1 MVCFTTNGLRL
12 DISMYVLDDNDAA
25 PLYKQ
30 LYKQIREQVLSGKL
44 PAHAKLPSVRDLAA
58 ELSTSRNTVE
68 GAYQELYA
76 EGYIYSRE
84 RSGYFVSALDHDV
97 APAAPTRPTPTK
109 KNPGET
115 RSNFKYDFHPARLDP
130 GSFPSALWRRCFLES
145 LRESSREL
153 SEYGDPQGDW
163 VLRNNI
169 QQYLERSRGVICE
182 PDRIFICSGLQQGL
196 EIVAHLLKQ
205 AHSTVAVEDPGYHLP
220 RAVFRNNLYNIVTV
234 PVGADGIDL
243 GELRAGSSTIAY
255 VTPSHQLP
263 MGCVMPVANR
273 LNLIEWAES
282 GGNFIIEDDYDSEL
296 RYHGNPIPSLQ
307 GLRPEGNII
316 YLGTFSKILSPA
328 LRLSYMVL
336 PHALLAS
343 FRSLYG
349 DYFSTVPFL
358 EQRTLAKFMEQ
369 GYWERHVRRMRI
381 VYRKKHDIMLDAID
395 RNFGDRA
402 TVVGQG
408 AGLHVVLRLRDE
420 NPGEVE
426 IIRRAQQA
434 GIALF
439 PFNTTCAAAE
449 PAETHLMLGF
459 GGMTAAGIEGGI
471 RLLSQLCF

>member
-1 MVCFTTNGLRL
+1 MF
-12 DISMYVLDDNDAA
+12 VLNYDDAT

-30 LYKQIREQVLSGKL
+30 LYKQIREHVLSGKL
-44 PAHAKLPSVRDLAA
+44 AAHTKLPSVRELAA

-68 GAYQELYA
+68 GAYHELYA
-76 EGYIYSRE
+76 EGYIYSKE
-84 RSGYFVSALDHDV
+84 RSGYFVSALDHD
-97 APAAPTRPTPTK
+97 AAPSSPVRAPRQETRPA
-109 KNPGET
+109 ET
-115 RSNFKYDFHPARLDP
+115 RSRFTYDFHPARLDP
-130 GSFPSALWRRCFLES
+130 ASFPSALWRKCFLEC

-153 SEYGDPQGDW
+153 VQYGDPQGDW
-163 VLRNNI
+163 ALRCNI

-182 PDRIFICSGLQQGL
+182 PDRILICAGLQQGL
-196 EIVAHLLKQ
+196 DIVAHLLRQK
-205 AHSTVAVEDPGYHLP
+205 HTTVAVEEPGYHLP
-220 RAVFRNNLYNIVTV
+220 RAVFRNNGFHIV
-234 PVGADGIDL
+234 PVPVRPDGMDL
-243 GELRAGSSTIAY
+243 PALRGGSSTIAY

-307 GLRPEGNII
+307 GLRPETNII

-336 PHALLAS
+336 PPSLLAPY
-343 FRSLYG
+343 RALYG
-349 DYFSTVPFL
+349 EYFSAVSFL

-381 VYRKKHDIMLDAID
+381 VYRKKHDALLAAIG
-395 RNFGDRA
+395 RYFGNRA

-408 AGLHVVLRLRDE
+408 AGLHMVLQLLDE
-420 NPGEVE
+420 NPGETE
-426 IIRRAQQA
+426 IISRSQQA

-439 PFNTTCAAAE
+439 PFTTTCSTTE
-449 PAETHLMLGF
+449 PAATHLLLGF
-459 GGMTAAGIEGGI
+459 GGMTAVEIEQGIK
-471 RLLSQLCF
+471 LLSELCFRDS